1 MDGRGRIAKAGKFC
15 KQNVARPYNKIAI
28 FLWLLL
34 KQFSCKFFEG
44 LEKRPKIIPHR
55 KKCLTTVLKN
65 GKIKANNTIGGNF
78 YVS

>member
-15 KQNVARPYNKIAI
+15 KQNVARPYNKMAI

-44 LEKRPKIIPHR
+44 VGNFLR
-55 KKCLTTVLKN
+55 KKVSDRVL
-65 GKIKANNTIGGNF
+65 AS
-78 YVS
+78 YVL